1 MENKEIKEDSKIR
14 EYVDKV
20 IIHDRFEQKLDDST
34 LLARIDERTR
44 TMSDKIEHL
53 EKVLEEQ
60 YVTQKEFAPVR
71 SVVFGMVGVMLLSVL
86 VGIITLVIRK

>member
-1 MENKEIKEDSKIR
+1 MENEKGKNNSGIK
-14 EYVDKV
+14 EYVDRIV
-20 IIHDRFEQKLDDST
+20 VHDRFEQKLDDST

-71 SVVFGMVGVMLLSVL
+71 SVVFGMIGVMLLSVL
-86 VGIITLVIRK
+86 GGIITLVIRK